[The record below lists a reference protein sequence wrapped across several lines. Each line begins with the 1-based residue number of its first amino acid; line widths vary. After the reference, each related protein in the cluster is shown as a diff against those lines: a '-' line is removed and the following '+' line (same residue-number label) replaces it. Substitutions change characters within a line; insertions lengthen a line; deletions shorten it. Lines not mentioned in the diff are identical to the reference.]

1 MIYFPQDLL
10 QRELF
15 GSNVSLSLG
24 DLSRKRDVWNLMVDT
39 ADPSNFDVR
48 FGLVQNAI
56 EQTDDDDSQ
65 PGVQGIPIGFD
76 QKGQFAFCYD
86 LMYNNVF

>member
-56 EQTDDDDSQ
+56 EQTDEDSQ

-76 QKGQFAFCYD
+76 HKGN
-86 LMYNNVF
+86 LL